1 VLLSEIYV
9 REAMTED
16 VISVRPDH
24 TVYEAAEL
32 LESTKHHG
40 FPVVDDDGHL
50 HGILTVGDV
59 RDALAAGKKDAQVQE
74 VATHDVVVALP
85 QETLNDALRKLA
97 LKDVGRLPVVDPDDH
112 GRLLGLITRKNIL
125 SAYNKAL
132 LHRHTDLERTV
143 EPEHLE

>member
-1 VLLSEIYV
+1 MASSLYRYSIYNLKLFRRGVHLDLPQEPVLLSEIYV

-50 HGILTVGDV
+50 HGILTVGAV
-59 RDALAAGKKDAQVQE
+59 RDALAAGKKDARVHAL
-74 VATHDVVVALP
+74 ATHDVVVALP
-85 QETLNDALRKLA
+85 PETLNDALRTPA
-97 LKDVGRLPVVDPDDH
+97 LKDAWRLHVVDPADH
-112 GRLLGLITRKNIL
+112 R
-125 SAYNKAL
+125 
-132 LHRHTDLERTV
+132 
-143 EPEHLE
+143 